1 MKKLTL
7 FLMSLVA
14 FTLVSCGSGYN
25 EKTCDDLIY
34 KYDEKGKL
42 TTDDYAEAIRQYS
55 AILDEYESQLDKV
68 ERLVKNKDEEA
79 IDLWDELEDGTMTE
93 QLSKLGSI
101 LEQSDLKG
109 DNKKALKA
117 LEKKAKNISKKEDK
131 IETKVRRL
139 KRRLDD

>member
-34 KYDEKGKL
+34 KYDEKDKL
-42 TTDDYAEAIRQYS
+42 TTDDYAEAIRQCD

>member
-1 MKKLTL
+1 
-7 FLMSLVA
+7 
-14 FTLVSCGSGYN
+14 
-25 EKTCDDLIY
+25 
-34 KYDEKGKL
+34 
-42 TTDDYAEAIRQYS
+42 
-55 AILDEYESQLDKV
+55 
-68 ERLVKNKDEEA
+68 
-79 IDLWDELEDGTMTE
+79 MTE